1 MRYLIIF
8 GCVVLCSLGVHAQTD
23 LPGYHLEG
31 SVSLSVPVSGM
42 KMTNLIF
49 PVTVASAVKVSP
61 EVKMYRPRGIR
72 NVIELKAARRN
83 FRPTNITVYGMD
95 GKEYSFTLYFVEDTS
110 VLNFRVVGDVSPPG
124 AGALGKDRDHPILL
138 SGLPVPWTR
147 LDSDAVQLAGRRPFL
162 KGSVSAGGMR
172 LRLNGIYLRDS
183 LLWLA
188 LRLRNRV
195 GIGFTPSFMRIY
207 LEDRKEIKRTA
218 SQQVPIKPI
227 FPAQPATLPGR
238 ATERFAAG
246 LTPFVPGKAKRM
258 VVELSDADGGRVLAL
273 KIKAKTVLKAREVRP

>member
-1 MRYLIIF
+1 MY
-8 GCVVLCSLGVHAQTD
+8 SLGVNAQID

-49 PVTVASAVKVSP
+49 PVAIASAVKVSRD
-61 EVKMYRPRGIR
+61 VMMQRPKGVR

-83 FRPTNITVYGMD
+83 FPTTNITVYGMD
-95 GKEYSFTLYFVEDTS
+95 GKEYSFALHFVDDTS
-110 VLNFRVVGDVSPPG
+110 VLNFRVVGDGSPRAVNG
-124 AGALGKDRDHPILL
+124 LSNDGEHPIML
-138 SGLPVPWTR
+138 SGLPVAWTK
-147 LDSDAVQLAGRRPFL
+147 LSSDAVQLSGRRPFL
-162 KGSVSAGGMR
+162 KGSVSAGGVR

-188 LRLRNRV
+188 MTLRNRV

-207 LEDRKEIKRTA
+207 VEDRKEIRRTA
-218 SQQVPIKPI
+218 SQQVPIRPI
-227 FPAQPATLPGR
+227 FPAQPATLPGG
-238 ATERFAAG
+238 ATEGFAAG
-246 LTPFVPGKAKRM
+246 MTPFVPGKGKRL

-273 KIKAKTVLKAREVRP
+273 KIKAKTVLKAREVLP